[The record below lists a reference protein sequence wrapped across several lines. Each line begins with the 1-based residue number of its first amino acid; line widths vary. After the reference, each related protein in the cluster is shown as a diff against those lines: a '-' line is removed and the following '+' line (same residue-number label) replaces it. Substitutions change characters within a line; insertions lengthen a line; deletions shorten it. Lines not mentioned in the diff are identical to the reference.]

1 MKQNNKKNQKVQKTR
16 PFEGK
21 INQLKREKL
30 VLCSLVQFDGFKKAM
45 NDANIDYELGDFYK
59 DGIIVVKK

>member
-1 MKQNNKKNQKVQKTR
+1 MKKNRQTK

-30 VLCSLVQFDGFKKAM
+30 VLCSLVQFEDFKKALYGAHVEY
-45 NDANIDYELGDFYK
+45 DLGDFYN
-59 DGIIVVKK
+59 DGIIVIKK